1 MTGADSPCHSSEF
14 RIRPRGRKS
23 DYFSAIT
30 PCSALR
36 CRIPCEHE
44 QIVHLQIRVM
54 SEAKSPCLKRRSAI
68 LSRRALSILLGFL
81 LLSGCAFTQN
91 RFREYLKAPMEYEE
105 TYQGQRIIV
114 TTLQQSEG
122 DWTSR
127 AELLDSGRRI
137 PVAGGSDNRYQSEEE
152 ARQAAL
158 SMAAGAIDR
167 ARISTGK
174 P

>member
-1 MTGADSPCHSSEF
+1 MLCV
-14 RIRPRGRKS
+14 
-23 DYFSAIT
+23 
-30 PCSALR
+30 
-36 CRIPCEHE
+36 CEHE
-44 QIVHLQIRVM
+44 QIVHLQIRVI
-54 SEAKSPCLKRRSAI
+54 SEVKSPCLKRRSAI

-81 LLSGCAFTQN
+81 LLSGCAF
-91 RFREYLKAPMEYEE
+91 KAPMEYEE

-114 TTLQQSEG
+114 TTLQQPEG

-137 PVAGGSDNRYQSEEE
+137 PVAGGSDKRYQSEEE

-167 ARISTGK
+167 ARISRGK